1 MAKEKLNYGEAIER
15 LEQIVAQIERN
26 DLDIDSLGVKLR
38 EAKELVD
45 FCKKRLFEVDEEV
58 KKLLQGEEDE

>member
-26 DLDIDSLGVKLR
+26 DLDIDSLGVKLK

>member
-1 MAKEKLNYGEAIER
+1 MKKENLKYSEAIEK

-26 DLDIDSLGVKLR
+26 DLDIDSLAEKLK
-38 EAKELVD
+38 EAKSLVE

-58 KKLLQGEEDE
+58 KKLLQTDDEE